1 MSEKI
6 LIGTATYN
14 ESENIVKL
22 INSFSALYPK
32 ADILVIDDSS
42 PDKTCNLLK
51 LLKNKN
57 KNKNLNLI
65 IRKKKEGLNTA
76 HKIIYNFALKKK
88 YNFLITMD
96 ADFSHNP
103 KDVKKILSYLKF
115 YDFVIGSRYILGGKC
130 NMKFMRFL
138 ISKYGNLVIKYILK
152 TNVSENTT
160 SFRGFN
166 LNKMRNKNFNLNLI
180 KSNGYSFFMETIYY
194 LRKKK
199 CSIKEVPIV
208 FNDRRFGKSKIPK
221 LEILRTLKN
230 LLLLRVLD
238 FFNYLKK

>member
-1 MSEKI
+1 MTTIKI
-6 LIGTATYN
+6 SSLFNFTDWNSSVIFKLF
-14 ESENIVKL
+14 NILSKKKIEYV
-22 INSFSALYPK
+22 APDQ

-166 LNKMRNKNFNLNLI
+166 
-180 KSNGYSFFMETIYY
+180 FF
-194 LRKKK
+194 
-199 CSIKEVPIV
+199 
-208 FNDRRFGKSKIPK
+208 
-221 LEILRTLKN
+221 
-230 LLLLRVLD
+230 
-238 FFNYLKK
+238 

>member
-22 INSFSALYPK
+22 INSISALYPK
-32 ADILVIDDSS
+32 ADILVIDDNS
-42 PDKTCNLLK
+42 PDKTYNLLK
-51 LLKNKN
+51 LLKNKS

-103 KDVKKILSYLKF
+103 KDIKKILSYLKF
-115 YDFVIGSRYILGGKC
+115 YDFVIGSRYISGGKC
-130 NMKFMRFL
+130 NMKFMRLL

-166 LNKMRNKNFNLNLI
+166 LNKLRNKNFNLNLI
-180 KSNGYSFFMETIYY
+180 KSNGYSFFMETIHY

-199 CSIKEVPIV
+199 CRIKEVPIV
-208 FNDRRFGKSKIPK
+208 FNDRRHGKSKIPK

-230 LLLLRVLD
+230 LLILKVL
-238 FFNYLKK
+238 FFLTT

>member
-22 INSFSALYPK
+22 INSISALYPK
-32 ADILVIDDSS
+32 ADILVVDDSS
-42 PDKTCNLLK
+42 PDKTYNLLK
-51 LLKNKN
+51 LLKI

-103 KDVKKILSYLKF
+103 KDIKKILSYLKF
-115 YDFVIGSRYILGGKC
+115 YDFVIGSRYISGGKC

-138 ISKYGNLVIKYILK
+138 ISKYGNLAIKYILK

-166 LNKMRNKNFNLNLI
+166 LNKIRNKKFNLNLI
-180 KSNGYSFFMETIYY
+180 KSNGYSFFMETIHY

-208 FNDRRFGKSKIPK
+208 FNDRQYGDSKIPK
-221 LEILRTLKN
+221 LETLRTLKN
-230 LLLLRVLD
+230 LLMLRALD
-238 FFNYLKK
+238 FLNYLKK

>member
-32 ADILVIDDSS
+32 ADILVVDDSS
-42 PDKTCNLLK
+42 PDKTYNLLK
-51 LLKNKN
+51 LLKI

-76 HKIIYNFALKKK
+76 HKILYNFALKKK

-103 KDVKKILSYLKF
+103 KDIKKILSYLKF
-115 YDFVIGSRYILGGKC
+115 YDFVIGSRYISGGKC

-138 ISKYGNLVIKYILK
+138 ISKYGNLAIKYILK

-166 LNKMRNKNFNLNLI
+166 LNKIRNKKFNLNLI
-180 KSNGYSFFMETIYY
+180 KSNGYSFFMETIHY

-208 FNDRRFGKSKIPK
+208 FNDRQYGESKIPK
-221 LEILRTLKN
+221 LETLRTLKN
-230 LLLLRVLD
+230 LLMLRALD
-238 FFNYLKK
+238 FLNYLKK